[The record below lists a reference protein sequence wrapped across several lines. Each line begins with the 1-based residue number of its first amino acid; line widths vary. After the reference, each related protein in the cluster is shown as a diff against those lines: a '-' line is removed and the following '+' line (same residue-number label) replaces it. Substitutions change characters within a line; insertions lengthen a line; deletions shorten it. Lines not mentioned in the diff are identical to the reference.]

1 MSIPA
6 NITAEIAF
14 LQSQVKQNKPLTSA
28 PRAQVVA
35 MKLNAAQLV
44 ADTDAALLAAAGT
57 LDTWTTPVGVA
68 QIISGIEAISASAT
82 NQSDIALCRGIV
94 GRVAS
99 NINQLP

>member
-14 LQSQVKQNKPLTSA
+14 LQSQVTQNAPLTSA

-35 MKLNAAQLV
+35 MQLNAKQLV
-44 ADTDAALLAAAGT
+44 ADTDAALTAAAGT
-57 LDTWTTPVGVA
+57 LDTWTSPVGAA
-68 QIISGIEAISASAT
+68 QIIAGIQAISTSAQ

-99 NINQLP
+99 NLDQLP